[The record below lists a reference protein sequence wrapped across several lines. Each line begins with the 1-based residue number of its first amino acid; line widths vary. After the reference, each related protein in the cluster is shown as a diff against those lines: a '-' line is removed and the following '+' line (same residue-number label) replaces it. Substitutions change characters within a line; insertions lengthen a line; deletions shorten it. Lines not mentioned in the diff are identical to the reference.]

1 MLKVLITID
10 TETHPIAGD
19 WKQDRL
25 AADMKRDV
33 YGQIDGHAVGLE
45 YQLDTLSK
53 HGLKASFMVES
64 LFAAVPEV
72 GEQPLRDIVRAI
84 ISGGHDVQ
92 LHPHPEW
99 IQHVP
104 DLNVPHRS
112 HLLSSYS
119 LEEQMAIVRYASLR
133 LEQAGAPRPVA
144 FRAGGFAA
152 NAETLLALENCGL
165 RYDSSYNRSY
175 LGDKCRL
182 PPPKFVGHVT
192 EYNGVQEFPVAV
204 FQDFMGHFRPAQI
217 CACSGHEMIHALIS
231 AEAAGWDFFVIV
243 SHSFEMLARRRHPSK
258 PAVIRWDVVERFER
272 LCEFLGAN
280 AERFP
285 TVRFADLDKF
295 SSLPLPDAPEVS
307 IKGKFLN
314 TVTRVAQQ
322 ARSRI
327 QTH

>member
-10 TETHPIAGD
+10 TETHPIASD

-33 YGQIDGHAVGLE
+33 YGQIDGQAVGLE
-45 YQLDTLSK
+45 YQLNTLSK
-53 HGLKASFMVES
+53 YGLKASFMVES

-72 GEQPLRDIVRAI
+72 GEQPLREIVRAI
-84 ISGGHDVQ
+84 LSGGHDVQ

-99 IQHVP
+99 IPYVP

-112 HLLSSYS
+112 HLLSNYP
-119 LEEQMAIVRYASLR
+119 LAEQEAIMRYASHH
-133 LEQAGAPRPVA
+133 LEQAGAPPPVA

-152 NAETLLALENCGL
+152 NTDTLLALESCGI

-175 LGDKCRL
+175 LGDRCRL
-182 PPPKFVGHVT
+182 PPPKFVGHIT
-192 EYNGVQEFPVAV
+192 DYNGVQELPVAV

-217 CACSGHEMIHALIS
+217 CACSADEMVHALVS

-258 PAVIRWDVVERFER
+258 PPVIRWDVVDRFER
-272 LCEFLGAN
+272 LCQFLGEN
-280 AERFP
+280 ADRFP

-295 SSLPLPDAPEVS
+295 SNLPMPDAPEVS
-307 IKGKFLN
+307 IKGKLRN
-314 TVTRVAQQ
+314 TVSRVAQQ

>member
-10 TETHPIAGD
+10 TETHPIAED
-19 WKQDRL
+19 WKRDRL

-33 YGQIDGHAVGLE
+33 YGQIDDHAVGLE
-45 YQLDTLSK
+45 YQLNTLSK
-53 HGLKASFMVES
+53 QGLKASFMVES

-84 ISGGHDVQ
+84 VSAGHDVQ

-99 IQHVP
+99 IPHVP
-104 DLNVPHRS
+104 DLDVPHRS
-112 HLLSSYS
+112 HLLCAYS
-119 LEEQMAIVRYASLR
+119 LAEQAAIMRYASLR
-133 LEQAGAPRPVA
+133 LEAAGASRPIA

-152 NAETLLALENCGL
+152 NTDTLLALERCGV

-175 LGDKCRL
+175 VGDRCGL
-182 PPPKFVGHVT
+182 PQPKFVGHLT
-192 EYNGVQEFPVAV
+192 DYNGVQELPVAV

-217 CACSGHEMIHALIS
+217 CACSADEMIHALIS

-258 PAVIRWDVVERFER
+258 PPVIRWDVVERFER
-272 LCEFLGAN
+272 LCQFLSAN

-285 TVRFADLDKF
+285 TIRFADLDRF
-295 SSLPLPDAPEVS
+295 SSVPMPETPEVS

-314 TVTRVAQQ
+314 TVSRVAAQ
-322 ARSRI
+322 AFSRI

>member
-10 TETHPIAGD
+10 TETHPIAGN

-45 YQLDTLSK
+45 YQLSTLSK

-84 ISGGHDVQ
+84 TAAGHDAQ

-99 IQHVP
+99 IPHVP
-104 DLNVPHRS
+104 DLHVPHRS
-112 HLLSSYS
+112 HLLSAYPR
-119 LEEQMAIVRYASLR
+119 EEQETIIRYASMR
-133 LEQAGAPRPVA
+133 LEEAGAPHPVA

-152 NAETLLALENCGL
+152 NADTLVALENCGI

-175 LGDKCRL
+175 LGDKCSL
-182 PPPKFVGHVT
+182 PQPRFVGHPT
-192 EYNGVQEFPVAV
+192 EYNGVQELPVAV

-217 CACSGHEMIHALIS
+217 CACSSDEMIHALIS

-258 PAVIRWDVVERFER
+258 PPVIRWDVVERFER
-272 LCEFLGAN
+272 LCQFLEN
-280 AERFP
+280 NTDRFS
-285 TVRFADLDKF
+285 TIRFADLDRF
-295 SSLPLPDAPEVS
+295 NSPPMPDAPEVS
-307 IKGKFLN
+307 IKGKFFN
-314 TVTRVAQQ
+314 TVSRVAQQ
-322 ARSRI
+322 AFSRI